1 MASTPVAKKIADRY
15 TISGRLGSGGMG
27 TVWRAEDGVLR
38 REVAVKEV
46 NFPSSLSDDE
56 RESLRARALREA
68 RAAAGLTHPG
78 VVTVYDAIEQDDHVY
93 IVMELV
99 DAPTLQDIVD
109 RDGPVAPE
117 RAAEIGLELLDVLEA
132 AHAAGIVHRD
142 IKPANV
148 MVPDDGRVKLA
159 DFGIAAVTDDPKIT
173 GTGMVMGSPKFM
185 APEQATGEK
194 VTPATDLWSLGATL
208 YFVVEGVGP
217 FDRGQSIATLTAIV
231 HDEPRAATRAGALRP
246 ALDALLHKDPDA
258 RVKPPA
264 LRALLRDSSDAGA
277 APTVAAE
284 SATPTEIAPPE
295 PAPTE
300 RPPRRRPPAAAAEK
314 STRRG
319 LMWTAALALLLI
331 AVLAAAALLNS
342 RDGAG
347 GGDREQPRNAAPAD
361 QGNRPEDEAPA
372 EEETGEE
379 PSGAV
384 PADWETFTY
393 DDPGFS
399 ISHPPEWEIQEGSC
413 DADCIDFRDPT
424 TRSYLRLD
432 WQSPP
437 GDDAVAAW
445 EDQSESFGAE
455 HEDYEEIGIEQVSF
469 KGSDNAALWE
479 YTYSEGGAAL
489 HAYNLGVAFE
499 DYGFALNFQTHEEN
513 WDAQQELWDAFQES
527 FEPPA

>member
-15 TISGRLGSGGMG
+15 TISSRLGSGGMG

-46 NFPSSLSDDE
+46 SFPSSLSDDE

-78 VVTVYDAIEQDDHVY
+78 VVTVYDAIEQDEHVY

-109 RDGPVAPE
+109 RNGPIAPD

-217 FDRGQSIATLTAIV
+217 FDRGQSMATLTAIV
-231 HDEPRAATRAGALRP
+231 HDEPRATTRAGVLRP
-246 ALDALLHKDPDA
+246 ALAALLQKDPDA
-258 RVKPPA
+258 RMKPPA
-264 LRALLRDSSDAGA
+264 LRALLRDSSGAGST
-277 APTVAAE
+277 PTATAVAADLV
-284 SATPTEIAPPE
+284 TPTEIAPAE

-300 RPPRRRPPAAAAEK
+300 RPPRRRPPAAAAER

-319 LMWTAALALLLI
+319 LMWTAALVLLLI
-331 AVLAAAALLNS
+331 AVVAAAALLNS

-347 GGDREQPRNAAPAD
+347 EGEREQPRNAAPAD
-361 QGNRPEDEAPA
+361 PENEAPP
-372 EEETGEE
+372 EEDTAEE
-379 PSGAV
+379 PSGTV
-384 PADWETFTY
+384 PADWQRFTY

-399 ISHPPEWEIQEGSC
+399 ISHPPEWGIEEGSC
-413 DADCIDFRDPT
+413 DADCIDFSDPAT
-424 TRSYLRLD
+424 GSYLRLD

-445 EDQSESFGAE
+445 QAQSESFGDA

-513 WDAQQELWDAFQES
+513 WDAQQGLWEAFQES